1 MKEKDKMQ
9 LHVIFGRSQT
19 GKTGRLIEEMNAC
32 RNSALIFSLENS
44 ESHLRKRGLQNSVPV
59 LEDLNLKFIGSQTKT
74 PVKVVGLDNL
84 ELLDHSISI
93 SNFCSRLKSAGVDR
107 FVVTCH
113 LRRDFRPASEE
124 RLIGVSF
131 SSETL

>member
-1 MKEKDKMQ
+1 MQ
-9 LHVIFGRSQT
+9 MHVIFGRPQT

-32 RNSALIFSLENS
+32 PNSALIFSLENP
-44 ESHLRKRGLQNSVPV
+44 ESHLRKRGLQNSVSV
-59 LEDLNLKFIGSQTKT
+59 LYDLNLKFLGSQTLP

-93 SNFCSRLKSAGVDR
+93 SDFCSRLKSAGVDR
-107 FVVTCH
+107 FIVTCH

-124 RLIGVSF
+124 RLIGVSYT
-131 SSETL
+131 SETL

>member
-1 MKEKDKMQ
+1 M
-9 LHVIFGRSQT
+9 HIIFGRPQS
-19 GKTGRLIEEMNAC
+19 GKTGRLIEEINAC
-32 RNSALIFSLENS
+32 PNSALLFSLENR

-59 LEDLNLKFIGSQTKT
+59 LEDLNLKFLGSQTLL

-93 SNFCSRLKSAGVDR
+93 SDFCNRLKSAGVDR
-107 FVVTCH
+107 FIVTCH

-124 RLIGVSF
+124 QLIGILYT
-131 SSETL
+131 SETL